1 MSVINDLIRTEENGT
16 LSFGNTELPAKAKL
30 DGYEYNGDLY
40 KIKTFKEITKLEK
53 NGTMVYESGPGTVVH
68 DLKIEENTVTFQVEG
83 TEDAQITL
91 EMEAGK
97 EYKIYVD
104 DTNLGKMKTNLGGKL
119 SFSVELVPN
128 EIATVK
134 IHKVYKEQTEWQ
146 KQNRCF
152 FARNAGMNQA
162 NGWGNVPAVRLG
174 IHL

>member
-1 MSVINDLIRTEENGT
+1 MAVIKDLICTEDNGT

-53 NGTMVYESGPGTVVH
+53 NGTMVYESVPGTVVH
-68 DLKIEENTVTFQVEG
+68 NLNVQENTVTFQVEG

-91 EMEAGK
+91 ELEPGK

-128 EIATVK
+128 EVTMIK
-134 IHKVYKEQTEWQ
+134 IHK
-146 KQNRCF
+146 
-152 FARNAGMNQA
+152 
-162 NGWGNVPAVRLG
+162 L
-174 IHL
+174 

>member
-16 LSFGNTELPAKAKL
+16 LSFGNTKLPAKAKL

-53 NGTMVYESGPGTVVH
+53 NGTMVYESVPGTVVH

-134 IHKVYKEQTEWQ
+134 IHKV
-146 KQNRCF
+146 
-152 FARNAGMNQA
+152 
-162 NGWGNVPAVRLG
+162 L
-174 IHL
+174 